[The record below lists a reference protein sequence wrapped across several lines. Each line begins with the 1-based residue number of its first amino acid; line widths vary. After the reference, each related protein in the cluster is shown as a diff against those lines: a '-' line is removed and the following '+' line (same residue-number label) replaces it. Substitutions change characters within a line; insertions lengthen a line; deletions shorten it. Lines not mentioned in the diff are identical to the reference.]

1 MRHPNEALL
10 STPLEQLY
18 SDCSEPVAPI
28 IEPQAEQSGKDLVET
43 LEHLTDELTSALN
56 TAQRLH
62 TDFALEVE
70 YCQMDGE
77 PTPTEFDDAEKKKLK
92 SAIIATREALNLLEQ
107 LEGGVKS

>member
-1 MRHPNEALL
+1 MRHPNAVLL

-18 SDCSEPVAPI
+18 SDCSEPIAPI

-92 SAIIATREALNLLEQ
+92 SAIIATREALNLLTQ
-107 LEGGVKS
+107 LEGGIKQ